1 MKIRKDLKLVS
12 FEYDDV
18 EKSFTIETRSE
29 TLPEMYPN
37 VETDEEY
44 AARVAAYDAPING
57 RIVLNKVYAF
67 SLMRFVVR
75 IAQRNWFRKLK

>member
-18 EKSFTIETRSE
+18 EKSITIETRSPVE
-29 TLPEMYPN
+29 PIKAHI
-37 VETDEEY
+37 ETDEEY
-44 AARVAAYDAPING
+44 AERVAAHDAPING